1 MAGPLN
7 VPVLGETSLLQLVS
21 TGLALLILS
30 VFIRQRYFSV
40 ISDIPGPI
48 LGTFGTCFQ
57 LWEICRG
64 RINERIAQ
72 LHQKHGTSPFV
83 KHPFSMLMRLGPFLR
98 ISYNE
103 VSVNHPEAIH
113 VLAAPLWK
121 SDWYKLFAVP
131 NSNYN
136 SLMSEC
142 DPKKHTAMRSNLAS
156 AYTGS
161 SVIKSEP
168 FMDSTIQLLE
178 QRLDELSQQKKPFE
192 LGLWLHFLTWDI
204 NGEMMFSRRFGFL
217 DQGKDIGNS
226 IKNNFGLALYVT
238 LTAYAQWLHAVF
250 LGNPILR
257 WLDFHPKEHTFNTT
271 LKAVAARKENT
282 EARVDMMEHWMD
294 QQARHP
300 DRMTEH
306 DVLCAAISNLG
317 AGGETVG
324 SVLQAFFY
332 FLLNGDPVH
341 LHQLRDEIDNAEAA
355 GLLSSVVSNA
365 EALKLP
371 YLQACVSPFIYP
383 SGDSEW
389 TSNTSQIKETL
400 RLYPGVPWNLPR
412 VVPKEGL
419 TVAGHHF
426 AHGVSLPSS
435 LPTFLHPSRKS
446 RHTLH

>member
-1 MAGPLN
+1 M
-7 VPVLGETSLLQLVS
+7 
-21 TGLALLILS
+21 
-30 VFIRQRYFSV
+30 
-40 ISDIPGPI
+40 
-48 LGTFGTCFQ
+48 
-57 LWEICRG
+57 
-64 RINERIAQ
+64 
-72 LHQKHGTSPFV
+72 
-83 KHPFSMLMRLGPFLR
+83 R

-103 VSVNHPEAIH
+103 VSVSHPEAIQ

-136 SLMSEC
+136 SIMSEC
-142 DPKKHTAMRSNLAS
+142 DPKKNAAIRSNLAS

-161 SVIKSEP
+161 SIIKSEP
-168 FMDSTIQLLE
+168 FMDNTIQLLE
-178 QRLDELSQQKKPFE
+178 QRLDGLSKRKEPFE

-238 LTAYAQWLHAVF
+238 LTAYAHWFHTLF
-250 LGNPILR
+250 LGKPILR

-271 LKAVAARKENT
+271 LRAVAARKENPET
-282 EARVDMMEHWMD
+282 RVDMMEQWME
-294 QQARHP
+294 QQRRHP

-332 FLLNGDPVH
+332 SLLKEDPIH
-341 LHQLRDEIDNAEAA
+341 LRRLRDEIDNAEAA
-355 GLLSSVVSNA
+355 GLLSPVVSNA

-371 YLQACVSPFIYP
+371 YLQACVSPIIQIAQKDRDYEYLAEYNIIVRLKRP
-383 SGDSEW
+383 SAS
-389 TSNTSQIKETL
+389 TS
-400 RLYPGVPWNLPR
+400 
-412 VVPKEGL
+412 
-419 TVAGHHF
+419 AC
-426 AHGVSLPSS
+426 HGTCPA
-435 LPTFLHPSRKS
+435 
-446 RHTLH
+446 